1 MFLLTDSAALRP
13 ICLWM
18 VHILTLKNVASGMR
32 EGKPLHA
39 VSAMWQLWDA
49 RLRLQWFLFV
59 SLTILPRDLQRN
71 YIKGYGM
78 LQINMISG
86 LWEEILLAGTVLCVL
101 M

>member
-1 MFLLTDSAALRP
+1 MFLLIECALLRL
-13 ICLWM
+13 ICWWTAHTL
-18 VHILTLKNVASGMR
+18 ILKNVASGMR

-49 RLRLQWFLFV
+49 RLRLRWFLSVF
-59 SLTILPRDLQRN
+59 LTILRKDLLRN

-78 LQINMISG
+78 LQINITLG
-86 LWEEILLAGTVLCVL
+86 LWVEILLAGTVLCVL